1 LTDALTPVSVCNLMC
16 SFCPKDPAAIPL
28 LAAWHARSRWL
39 LAAGCCRDCRRPRP
53 AVRRRLMEGSVAQ
66 QMEALQARK
75 TRLSEQLSGR
85 ELTDAAREVIKEEF
99 VLLTRAMV
107 ALTRIER
114 HSNEVEAAAASA
126 VASVSTPMQ
135 PDAEGDDE
143 DSDEPLE

>member
-1 LTDALTPVSVCNLMC
+1 MPDRAGC
-16 SFCPKDPAAIPL
+16 
-28 LAAWHARSRWL
+28 WL
-39 LAAGCCRDCRRPRP
+39 LAAAATADGRGRP
-53 AVRRRLMEGSVAQ
+53 RLMEGSVAQ

>member
-1 LTDALTPVSVCNLMC
+1 MPDRAGGC
-16 SFCPKDPAAIPL
+16 
-28 LAAWHARSRWL
+28 WL
-39 LAAGCCRDCRRPRP
+39 LAAAATADGRGRP
-53 AVRRRLMEGSVAQ
+53 RLMEGSVAQ

-75 TRLSEQLSGR
+75 TRLSEELSGR
-85 ELTDAAREVIKEEF
+85 ELTDAAREAMKEEF